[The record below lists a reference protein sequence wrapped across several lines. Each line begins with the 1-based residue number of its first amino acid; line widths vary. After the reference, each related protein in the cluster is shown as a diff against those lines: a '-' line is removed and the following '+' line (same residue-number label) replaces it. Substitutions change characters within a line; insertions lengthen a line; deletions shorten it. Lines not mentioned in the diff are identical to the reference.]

1 MLDVITAQL
10 TKIKT
15 LWVNAN
21 MTQRVFITGIALAS
35 IVAFFVM
42 IFVLN
47 KPSYKVM
54 LSRLQQEDAAKIVQ
68 MLKTAKEPYQLAD
81 NGTTI
86 LVPEDRVYDL
96 RLKVA
101 GEASLTGSGIG
112 FEIFDEIKV
121 GQTDFVQKI
130 NYQRALQ
137 GELQRTISQFP
148 EIERARVHLVIPS
161 KSLFIEEQ
169 REPTASI
176 VLKMR
181 DNKTLDP
188 KHVEAVVNLAAMA
201 IEGLSRERITV
212 ADTSGKV
219 LYNPADKTSLDGMSS
234 SQLDQRLSMQQNI
247 ERRIE
252 QMLFPV
258 IGAGKVIA
266 KVNVD
271 LDFSRRTIHKEEF
284 DPEKTVVRSEQRSEE
299 STQGKANTESGVPEA
314 NFRGDGVAG
323 ALSQQQSNR
332 ETRTTNYEINKIEQD
347 IVTQIG
353 GVDRISVAV
362 IVDGTYEQDPT
373 TKKFLFI
380 PRKDEELARIKQ
392 LVQSAVGFKSER
404 GDQVDVSSI
413 SFGTLDLDTQPN
425 LAQTIMDYAA
435 RFSKPILNATLI
447 FLFLLMVVRPVILAL
462 IRPRVEGGDVIESL
476 EGLPEGYQRLA
487 LVESEEDEAEA
498 ALDALHKIED
508 IKAEA
513 VNMSEQNLDQAV
525 SVIKLWLREEK
536 MAKA

>member
-1 MLDVITAQL
+1 MLDALNKQVDR
-10 TKIKT
+10 TKNF
-15 LWVNAN
+15 WAN
-21 MTQRVFITGIALAS
+21 TNLTQRVFITGIAVAS

-47 KPSYKVM
+47 RPSYKV
-54 LSRLQQEDAAKIVQ
+54 LLTRLQQEDAAKIVQ
-68 MLKTAKEPYQLAD
+68 MLKTSKEIYQLAD

-137 GELQRTISQFP
+137 GELQRTIIQFP

-169 REPTASI
+169 RAPSASI

-181 DNKTLDP
+181 DSKSLEP
-188 KHVEAVVNLAAMA
+188 KQVESVVNLAAMA
-201 IEGLSRERITV
+201 VEGLSKDRITV
-212 ADTSGKV
+212 SDTSGKL
-219 LYNPADKTSLDGMSS
+219 LYNPADKSSMEGMSTT
-234 SQLDQRLSMQQNI
+234 QLEQKLTMQQSI

-271 LDFSRRTIHKEEF
+271 LDFSKRTIHKEEY
-284 DPEKTVVRSEQRSEE
+284 DPEKSVVRSEQRSEE
-299 STQGKANTESGVPEA
+299 TTQGKANTESGVPEA

-323 ALSQQQSNR
+323 ALSQQQSSR

-347 IVTQIG
+347 IVTSVG

-362 IVDGTYEQDPT
+362 IVDGIYEQDAAS
-373 TKKFLFI
+373 KKFAFI
-380 PRKDEELARIKQ
+380 PRKDEDLARIKQ

-404 GDQVDVSSI
+404 GDQVEISCI
-413 SFGTLDLDTQPN
+413 SFGNVDIDTQQS
-425 LAQTIMDYAA
+425 LAQIVMDYAS

-462 IRPRVEGGDVIESL
+462 IRPRVEGGDVVESL
-476 EGLPEGYQRLA
+476 EGLPEGQQRLA
-487 LVESEEDEAEA
+487 LVESEEEELE
-498 ALDALHKIED
+498 ALDGRHKIED

-513 VNMSEQNLDQAV
+513 VQMSEQNLDQAA
-525 SVIKLWLREEK
+525 SVIKVWLREE
-536 MAKA
+536 MVKA